1 MFEESRIIREPK
13 PPEPPLVT
21 MTGEVYQPVSVF
33 YQVTQKNAVL
43 GRFKRLRC
51 IDYDQSQNRWVWSYK
66 EEAKDIKFTKS
77 YRDIPKKDR
86 PVVLG
91 YFTWKGDRELQL
103 DVCSCER
110 VVEAIKFFD
119 QKINR
124 RLAKVTRLKIVNKL
138 FPATTTTEEMASH
151 HSIFFEQR
159 EAVKPKDELG
169 KIEEIASQYETE
181 EEKRK
186 AAFSYLEEQMKKT
199 HPEVEELN
207 IHFYEDGIDSIEFS
221 LRMRMIEATEHWK
234 GNKNFSSFDIME
246 RFIEDMEAEDF

>member
-1 MFEESRIIREPK
+1 MFEESRIIREK
-13 PPEPPLVT
+13 QPPEPALTTV
-21 MTGEVYQPVSVF
+21 TGEVYQPVRLF
-33 YQVTQKNAVL
+33 YQVAKKNAVL
-43 GRFKRLRC
+43 GRFKRLHC

-77 YRDIPKKDR
+77 YRDIPKEDR

-91 YFTWKGDRELQL
+91 YFTWKGDREIQL
-103 DVCSCER
+103 DVGSCER

-124 RLAKVTRLKIVNKL
+124 RLAKVTKLQIVNK
-138 FPATTTTEEMASH
+138 FFSATITAEEMASH

-159 EAVKPKDELG
+159 EAVKPKDESKKLD
-169 KIEEIASQYETE
+169 EIASQYETE
-181 EEKRK
+181 EEKQK
-186 AAFSYLEEQMKKT
+186 ATFSYLEKQMKKT

-221 LRMRMIEATEHWK
+221 LRMRMIEAAEHWK
-234 GNKNFSSFDIME
+234 GNKNFSSFDIMQQ
-246 RFIEDMEAEDF
+246 FIEDMEAEDF